1 MVIEF
6 IDPATGEKLE
16 TYEEMLR
23 AEVDDI
29 RRVNIKTVFVA

>member
-1 MVIEF
+1 MVIES

-23 AEVDDI
+23 AEVDDKEF
-29 RRVNIKTVFVA
+29 VNIKTVFVA